1 MPAEVE
7 AQILD
12 IDYKTVVK
20 QLRKVGAKRVF
31 PWRLFKVA
39 AFFTCGVAD
48 KRFTRVRDEG
58 SGTVTM
64 TTKIMK
70 KPFPDEYEIKTTN
83 SFEEAVEFVKSTNLS
98 MKSFQQKLREKWI
111 LPKHP
116 EIHEIVFDIWPGI
129 PMYMEIEGTTA
140 SDIDKMIKLL
150 QLNPDKK
157 VIANGGEI
165 FSKYWGITTDEIN
178 DMTPTLTF
186 KDVKREMGTR
196 IRKNIE
202 LFNSNL
208 TTQEKIIRELGFG
221 FLYSNNN
228 KSKKNSASGTIK
240 RHIKNDREHRAKMSK
255 KLKKII
261 NVMNGGNNN
270 KNNNKNNNNGI
281 CMADGMCM
289 SGVTDNS

>member
-1 MPAEVE
+1 MPIEVE

-12 IDYKTVVK
+12 IDYNKVVNK
-20 QLRKVGAKRVF
+20 LRKLGAKRVF
-31 PWRLFKVA
+31 KWRLFKVS
-39 AFFTCGVAD
+39 AFFTCGVTD

-70 KPFPDEYEIKTTN
+70 KPFPDEFEIKTTN

-129 PMYMEIEGTTA
+129 PMYMEIEGTTD
-140 SDIDKMIKLL
+140 SDINKMIKLL
-150 QLNPDKK
+150 ELDASKK

-178 DMTPTLTF
+178 DQTPTLTF
-186 KDVKREMGTR
+186 KDVKREMGDCV
-196 IRKNIE
+196 RKNSD
-202 LFNSNL
+202 LFNENL
-208 TTQEKIIRELGFG
+208 SAQNKLVSKLGFG
-221 FLYSNNN
+221 FLYTNSE
-228 KSKKNSASGTIK
+228 KSKKNSVSGTIK
-240 RHIKNDREHRAKMSK
+240 QHIKTDRKHRAKMSK
-255 KLKKII
+255 KLSKLSKLLNSNDDKDSGSI
-261 NVMNGGNNN
+261 GGGDS
-270 KNNNKNNNNGI
+270 GI
-281 CMADGMCM
+281 CLANGMCM
-289 SGVTDNS
+289 SGVN

>member
-12 IDYKTVVK
+12 IEYEKVVK
-20 QLRKVGAKRVF
+20 RLRKLGAKRVF

-39 AFFTCGVAD
+39 AFFTCGVGD

-58 SGTVTM
+58 SGSVTM

-70 KPFPDEYEIKTTN
+70 KPFPDEYEINTSN
-83 SFEEAVEFVKSTNLS
+83 NFEEAVEFVKSTNLS

-129 PMYMEIEGTTA
+129 PMYMEIEGTNA

-150 QLNPDKK
+150 ELDPSKK

-165 FSKYWGITTDEIN
+165 FSQYWGITTDEIN
-178 DMTPTLTF
+178 DQTPTLTF
-186 KDVKREMGTR
+186 KDVKREMGVR
-196 IRKNIE
+196 IRKNDG
-202 LFNSNL
+202 LFNENL
-208 TTQEKIIRELGFG
+208 AAQKRMVTKIGFG
-221 FLYSNNN
+221 YLYSSSE
-228 KSKKNSASGTIK
+228 KSKRHSVSHTIK
-240 RHIKNDREHRAKMSK
+240 RHIKKDREHRAKMSK
-255 KLKKII
+255 KLSK
-261 NVMNGGNNN
+261 MMGG
-270 KNNNKNNNNGI
+270 KMVGGGGGDSGV
-281 CMADGMCM
+281 CMANGMCL
-289 SGVTDNS
+289 SGVSAS